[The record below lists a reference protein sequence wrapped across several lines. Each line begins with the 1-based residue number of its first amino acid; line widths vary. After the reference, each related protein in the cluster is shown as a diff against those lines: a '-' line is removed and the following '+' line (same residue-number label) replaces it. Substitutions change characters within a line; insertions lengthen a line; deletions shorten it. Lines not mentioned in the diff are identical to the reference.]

1 MSVFG
6 AAGDRAGVGAIERAG
21 SSAKR
26 LRRRLRYW
34 LNHSERQR
42 WLWEE
47 MEFHIESMTQ
57 DWIAEGMSEP
67 EARAAAHRKF
77 GNMTQ
82 KSEEARFTWIAR
94 WMGDLTQDLRHS
106 FRGMRRDAGFTAFTI
121 LIAGLGIGASATVF
135 SVVNALLLRPL
146 PFRDPGRLVWM
157 TNGGGWSTQSEHYVD
172 LREENHSFSDLA
184 GWNGYYRVGDQELT
198 GNGEPE
204 RLTSVPV
211 TGNFFALL
219 GVQPAIG
226 RSFTSEECQ
235 GRYSAPPALLLSY
248 GFWRRRFASD
258 PSIVGRKLVLN
269 SQPVT
274 VVGVLP
280 SSFDFAGVFTP
291 GAPVDIFI
299 PWPLTDKTKPRGNSM
314 AIVGRL
320 APGSTL
326 QAAQAELTIL
336 GKQLQSQHPERNN
349 IVPRLVPLE
358 QHVSGGVRPALLVLA
373 CAVGVVMLIVCA
385 NVSSLQL
392 ARSGTRQKEMAL
404 RAALGAGR
412 SRLLRQ
418 MLTES
423 VALSGCGAVLGLALS
438 VAGTRELAHLHAFNL
453 PLLESVRIDGS
464 ALLFTLLAAVASGVL
479 FGLLPALRVTA
490 LSLREG
496 MQDGSRGSSG
506 GKRHAWVR
514 DGLVV
519 SELAFA
525 CILLVGAG
533 LLMRSFLR
541 VLEVNPGFRPERAA
555 ALRIDPSFRISSFAQ
570 QNSFIDEVLHGARSV
585 PGIVA
590 AGITDVLPLREDRSW
605 AVKGKGQVDP
615 KGHYPEAFI
624 RVVSDGYYE
633 AAGIPLR
640 LGREFTERDRA
651 SSERVV
657 VVNETLARTLWPG
670 QNPLVHSIVTDGGRL
685 VVVVVG
691 VVADVRHE
699 ALETAGGP
707 EMYLPMRQTGDYAAM
722 QLVVRTALPPD
733 SLAAGIRTALRPI
746 DPNLP
751 VREFV
756 TFQDLVD
763 RAVSPR
769 RFLVLLLA
777 GFAAFALILAS
788 LGIYAVISFSVSQ
801 RVQEIGIRMALGASA
816 TDLQGRIVLRTLGL
830 AAVGLALGMTASRV
844 LATALGSLLFGVTS
858 GDPVTFAGMGTLLIA
873 VAAVA
878 GYIPAWRASRIDP
891 MMALRAN

>member
-1 MSVFG
+1 
-6 AAGDRAGVGAIERAG
+6 
-21 SSAKR
+21 
-26 LRRRLRYW
+26 
-34 LNHSERQR
+34 
-42 WLWEE
+42 
-47 MEFHIESMTQ
+47 
-57 DWIAEGMSEP
+57 
-67 EARAAAHRKF
+67 
-77 GNMTQ
+77 MTQ
-82 KSEEARFTWIAR
+82 KSEEARSTWMAR
-94 WMGDLTQDLRHS
+94 WMSDLMQDLRHA

-121 LIAGLGIGASATVF
+121 LIAGLGIGASSTVF

-146 PFRDPGRLVWM
+146 PFRDPGRLVWIA
-157 TNGGGWSTQSEHYVD
+157 NGDDWTATQTEHYAD
-172 LREENHSFSDLA
+172 LRDLSRSFSDLA
-184 GWNGYYRVGDQELT
+184 GWSGFYRPGDNELT
-198 GNGEPE
+198 GIGEPE

-211 TGNFFALL
+211 TGNIFALL

-226 RSFTSEECQ
+226 RSFTTEECQ
-235 GRYSAPPALLLSY
+235 GKYSAPPAVLLSHN
-248 GFWRRRFASD
+248 FWRRRFDAD
-258 PSIVGRKLVLN
+258 PNVVGRKLTLN
-269 SQPVT
+269 NRPAT

-280 SSFDFAGVFTP
+280 ASFDFASVFAP
-291 GAPVDIFI
+291 GIPVDIFV
-299 PWPLTDKTKPRGNSM
+299 PWPLKDKSKPTGNTM
-314 AIVGRL
+314 KIVGRL
-320 APGSTL
+320 KPGATVPG
-326 QAAQAELTIL
+326 AQAELTML
-336 GKQLQSQHPERNN
+336 GKQLESRHPERNP
-349 IVPRLVPLE
+349 IVPRLVPLA
-358 QHVSGGVRPALLVLA
+358 QRVSGPVRPALFVLA

-385 NVSSLQL
+385 NLSNLQL
-392 ARSGTRQKEMAL
+392 ARLGARQKDLTL

-418 MLTES
+418 TLTES
-423 VALSGCGAVLGLALS
+423 VALSCCGGVLGLGLA

-464 ALLFTLLAAVASGVL
+464 ALLFTLLASVASGVL
-479 FGLLPALRVTA
+479 LGLLPALRVAA

-496 MQDGSRGSSG
+496 LQDGGRGSSG
-506 GKRHAWVR
+506 GQRHAWVR

-533 LLMRSFLR
+533 LLIRSFLR
-541 VLEVNPGFRPERAA
+541 VLDVNLGFQPERAA

-570 QNSFIDEVLHGARSV
+570 QNSFIDDTLHRARSV

-590 AGITDVLPLREDRSW
+590 AGITDVLPLRDDRSW
-605 AVKGKGQVDP
+605 SVSAVGQVYGKGHP
-615 KGHYPEAFI
+615 PPEPFI
-624 RVVSDGYYE
+624 RVVSDGYFE

-640 LGREFTERDRA
+640 WGREFTERDRA

-670 QNPLVHSIVTDGGRL
+670 QNPVGQLITTDGGRR
-685 VVVVVG
+685 VVG
-691 VVADVRHE
+691 VVADVRHTT
-699 ALETAGGP
+699 LERAGGP
-707 EMYLPMRQTGDYAAM
+707 EMYLPMRQTADYAAM

-830 AAVGLALGMTASRV
+830 AALGLALGMAGSRV
-844 LATALGSLLFGVTS
+844 LSSALGSLLFGITT
-858 GDPVTFAGMGTLLIA
+858 GDPVTFIEVGTLLIA
-873 VAAVA
+873 VAAIA
-878 GYIPAWRASRIDP
+878 GYIPAWKASRIDP
-891 MMALRAN
+891 MVALRSN

>member
-1 MSVFG
+1 MS
-6 AAGDRAGVGAIERAG
+6 
-21 SSAKR
+21 
-26 LRRRLRYW
+26 
-34 LNHSERQR
+34 
-42 WLWEE
+42 
-47 MEFHIESMTQ
+47 
-57 DWIAEGMSEP
+57 
-67 EARAAAHRKF
+67 
-77 GNMTQ
+77 
-82 KSEEARFTWIAR
+82 
-94 WMGDLTQDLRHS
+94 
-106 FRGMRRDAGFTAFTI
+106 
-121 LIAGLGIGASATVF
+121 
-135 SVVNALLLRPL
+135 
-146 PFRDPGRLVWM
+146 
-157 TNGGGWSTQSEHYVD
+157 
-172 LREENHSFSDLA
+172 
-184 GWNGYYRVGDQELT
+184 
-198 GNGEPE
+198 
-204 RLTSVPV
+204 
-211 TGNFFALL
+211 
-219 GVQPAIG
+219 
-226 RSFTSEECQ
+226 
-235 GRYSAPPALLLSY
+235 PAL
-248 GFWRRRFASD
+248 F
-258 PSIVGRKLVLN
+258 
-269 SQPVT
+269 
-274 VVGVLP
+274 
-280 SSFDFAGVFTP
+280 
-291 GAPVDIFI
+291 
-299 PWPLTDKTKPRGNSM
+299 
-314 AIVGRL
+314 
-320 APGSTL
+320 
-326 QAAQAELTIL
+326 
-336 GKQLQSQHPERNN
+336 
-349 IVPRLVPLE
+349 
-358 QHVSGGVRPALLVLA
+358 VLA

-385 NVSSLQL
+385 NLSNLQL
-392 ARSGTRQKEMAL
+392 ARLGTRQKEMAM

-423 VALSGCGAVLGLALS
+423 VALSCCGAVLGLVLA

-496 MQDGSRGSSG
+496 MQDASRGSSG

-533 LLMRSFLR
+533 LLIRSFLR
-541 VLEVNPGFRPERAA
+541 VLDVNLGFQPERAA

-570 QNSFIDEVLHGARSV
+570 QNSFIDDVLNRARSV

-590 AGITDVLPLREDRSW
+590 AGITDVLPLRDDRAW
-605 AVKGKGQVDP
+605 AVSAKGQVYE
-615 KGHYPEAFI
+615 KGHQPEAFI
-624 RVVSDGYYE
+624 RVVSDGYFE

-670 QNPLVHSIVTDGGRL
+670 QNPVGQMITTDGGRR
-685 VVVVVG
+685 VVG
-691 VVADVRHE
+691 VVADVRHA
-699 ALETAGGP
+699 ALEKAGGS

-733 SLAAGIRTALRPI
+733 SLAAGIRTALRPL

-816 TDLQGRIVLRTLGL
+816 TDLQRRIVLRTLGL
-830 AAVGLALGMTASRV
+830 AALGLALGMAGSRV
-844 LATALGSLLFGVTS
+844 LSSALGSLLFGITT
-858 GDPVTFAGMGTLLIA
+858 GDPVTFIEVGTLLIA
-873 VAAVA
+873 VAAIA
-878 GYIPAWRASRIDP
+878 GYIPAWKASRIDP
-891 MMALRAN
+891 MVALRSN